1 MNVLDASVIIKWFI
15 VEEDSDK
22 ATYLRKEYMK
32 NLTQIAVP
40 DLMLYE
46 LTNALRFNKN
56 ITSDK
61 IIMALQAI
69 LI

>member
-46 LTNALRFNKN
+46 INKC
-56 ITSDK
+56 IK
-61 IIMALQAI
+61 IQ
-69 LI
+69 